1 MVILANPT
9 RINAGSRPVVGKQIS
24 EKINGAST
32 APEHR
37 HKENT
42 MHKVARQFIVILDWI
57 SGPAMTQQERHAH
70 KIAEAGHFG
79 SRILG

>member
-1 MVILANPT
+1 
-9 RINAGSRPVVGKQIS
+9 
-24 EKINGAST
+24 
-32 APEHR
+32 
-37 HKENT
+37 
-42 MHKVARQFIVILDWI
+42 MHKVAHQFIVILDWI